1 MVLLTTNLNAQSQN
15 WWRVN
20 GNTPSS
26 SDFLGTTNNTSLIFK
41 TNNISRFR
49 IDANG
54 DIASTNFIGTTNRLL
69 FVNANGTILP
79 FTMGTN
85 TQVLYGNGT
94 WGSLPVAATTF
105 TNNGADLV
113 LPTNTKLG
121 IGVNA
126 PTEALDISGNL
137 KISGNIKSGNLAG
150 NGMGLVYA
158 DSLGNLYKPIAPNPG
173 NPPVG
178 VNAPCVPS
186 SLPWFNGGNY
196 VNSTGLNEAGTCN
209 AIDFVLK
216 SNNVLSQ
223 WIKPSGSI
231 GFGANFTSNTG
242 DPLQF
247 IFSNGLVRSTGNNAY
262 GGPMYL
268 FNGPTSPN
276 GDWGIEYTGG
286 TTATQAGLNFWKPY
300 GSTNANNNVLFLHD
314 NNRIGIGTDNPSTR
328 LTIDAW
334 NDDGVKIMSDQNKN
348 SITVYDKTNSKT
360 VFNVQSDGKTYIGIQ
375 KPKNSSVHANAMLSV
390 DGKILAKEIFV
401 NIHTSTW
408 ADYVFDSNYKLMP
421 LKELEDFVIQNK
433 HLPNVPS
440 AKYLTETDDFNLSIA
455 DMQKIQME
463 KIEELYLY
471 VIEQQK
477 QIEKLEKE
485 NKELKA
491 FIKK

>member
-1 MVLLTTNLNAQSQN
+1 MLFKLISTPPPAQLKKLFKALAMVLLTTNLNAQSQN

-41 TNNISRFR
+41 TNNISRLT

-54 DIASTNFIGTTNRLL
+54 DLVSSNFIGTTNRLL

-334 NDDGVKIMSDQNKN
+334 NDDALLILTDPNKN
-348 SITVYDKTNSKT
+348 VIDVKDKSTNKINLRIKSNGYVFAREINVMPTNIT
-360 VFNVQSDGKTYIGIQ
+360 F
-375 KPKNSSVHANAMLSV
+375 P
-390 DGKILAKEIFV
+390 
-401 NIHTSTW
+401 
-408 ADYVFDSNYKLMP
+408 DYVFAKTYKL
-421 LKELEDFVIQNK
+421 KTITELDEYIQQHK
-433 HLPNVPS
+433 HLPNIPS
-440 AKYLTETDDFNLSIA
+440 AKEVEKEGINIA
-455 DMQKIQME
+455 ELQIKQME
-463 KIEELYLY
+463 KIEEAFLYIIQLKK
-471 VIEQQK
+471 ENEELK
-477 QIEKLEKE
+477 ERLNKLEHKH
-485 NKELKA
+485 
-491 FIKK
+491 